1 MKQNFL
7 SDQRFWKNALKLAFP
22 VAVQNMLTS
31 SFTLVDTLLVS
42 MLGDVTLAAVGMAGQ
57 WSWLM
62 NMIFFGTCSATG
74 VFVAQY
80 WGVKDKARIHKT
92 LGIALSITLSISAL
106 FFCLSFFA
114 PHAVL
119 HMFNKNADVIREGS
133 DYLKILSFCF
143 PALAIS
149 NVFSIVLR
157 STERPG
163 LPMYVSV
170 ATTATNIF
178 LDYAMILGKFGF
190 PALGVKGAAL
200 ATVIAGWLGVVL
212 IVAVSLFEKNI
223 LISSFRRVFGYG
235 LSDIKVFF
243 NRAIPVIANETL
255 WGGGTF
261 VFNLIYA
268 NMGYEYYA
276 SITILKTF
284 ENLSYVLF
292 IGLCSACSVMIGKS
306 VGMGDIKRGI
316 EDSKRFLLIIPIAA
330 VIIGAVSV
338 IFRSQLVS
346 VFDMGNNISELTMET
361 ARWLI
366 IIYSVE
372 LPVRTLGFTFVVGIL
387 RSGGDT
393 LTAAKMDLGSL
404 WLCSLPATLLAAYV
418 FKLPFLVC
426 YIVMFLAEDYI
437 KIILCARYYKT
448 RKWIKPVTAEGK
460 QALKDF
466 TEKSD
471 D

>member
-1 MKQNFL
+1 MKQRFL
-7 SDQRFWKNALKLAFP
+7 NDKQFWKNALKLAFP
-22 VAVQNMLTS
+22 VAVQNMLFS

-74 VFVAQY
+74 VFAAQY
-80 WGVKDKARIHKT
+80 WGVKDKAKIHKT
-92 LGIALSITLSISAL
+92 LGIALSITLSVAAL
-106 FFCLSFFA
+106 FFVLSFFL
-114 PHAVL
+114 PETVL
-119 HMFNKNADVIREGS
+119 HMFNKNEAVILEGS
-133 DYLKILSFCF
+133 GYLKILSLSY
-143 PALAIS
+143 PALALS

-170 ATTATNIF
+170 VTTALNIF

-190 PALGVKGAAL
+190 PAMGAKGAAL
-200 ATVIAGWLGVVL
+200 ATVIACWLGVVL
-212 IVAVSLFEKNI
+212 ILAVSYFEKNI
-223 LISSFRRVFGYG
+223 LVTSVRQVFGYDADD
-235 LSDIKVFF
+235 LKVFF
-243 NRAIPVIANETL
+243 ERAIPVIANETL

-292 IGLCSACSVMIGKS
+292 IGLCSACSVMVGKS
-306 VGMGDIKRGI
+306 VGMGDIRRGI
-316 EDSKRFLLIIPIAA
+316 DDSKRFLLLIPVAA
-330 VIIGAVSV
+330 VIIGAVCIV
-338 IFRSQLVS
+338 FRGQLVS
-346 VFDMGNNISELTMET
+346 IFDLGNNISELTMET
-361 ARWLI
+361 ARLLI
-366 IIYSVE
+366 IVYSVE
-372 LPVRTLGFTFVVGIL
+372 LPVRTLGFTFVVGVL

-393 LTAAKMDLGSL
+393 LTAAKMDLSSL

-418 FKLPFLVC
+418 FKLPFIAC
-426 YIVMFLAEDYI
+426 YIVMFLFEDYI
-437 KIILCARYYKT
+437 KILLCAKYYKT
-448 RKWIKPVTAEGK
+448 KKWIKPVTAEGK
-460 QALKDF
+460 QALKEF
-466 TEKSD
+466 NGEK
-471 D
+471 

>member
-1 MKQNFL
+1 MKQRFL
-7 SDQRFWKNALKLAFP
+7 NDKQFWKNALKLAFP
-22 VAVQNMLTS
+22 VAVQNMLFS

-80 WGVKDKARIHKT
+80 WGVKDKAKIHKT
-92 LGIALSITLSISAL
+92 LGIALSTTLSVSAL
-106 FFCLSFFA
+106 FFVLSFFL
-114 PHAVL
+114 PETVL
-119 HMFNKNADVIREGS
+119 LMFNKNEAVIREGS
-133 DYLKILSFCF
+133 GYLKILSLCF
-143 PALAIS
+143 PALAMS

-170 ATTATNIF
+170 VTTGLNIF
-178 LDYAMILGKFGF
+178 LDYAMILGKCGF
-190 PALGVKGAAL
+190 PAMGAKGAAL
-200 ATVIAGWLGVVL
+200 ATVIACWLGVVL
-212 IVAVSLFEKNI
+212 IIIVSFFQKNI
-223 LISSFRRVFGYG
+223 LISSFHAVFGFGAGDLRVFFH
-235 LSDIKVFF
+235 K
-243 NRAIPVIANETL
+243 AIPVIANETL

-292 IGLCSACSVMIGKS
+292 IGLCSACSVMVGKS
-306 VGMGDIKRGI
+306 VGMGDIRRGI
-316 EDSKRFLLIIPIAA
+316 DDSKRFLLIIPVAA
-330 VIIGAVSV
+330 VIIGVVSV
-338 IFRSQLVS
+338 IFRNQLVS
-346 VFDMGNNISELTMET
+346 IFDMGDNISELTMET

-366 IIYSVE
+366 IIYSAE
-372 LPVRTLGFTFVVGIL
+372 LPVRTLGFTFVVGVL

-418 FKLPFLVC
+418 FRLPFLAC

-448 RKWIKPVTAEGK
+448 GKWIKPVTPEGK
-460 QALKDF
+460 QALKEF
-466 TEKSD
+466 NGEKL
-471 D
+471 

>member
-1 MKQNFL
+1 MKQHFL
-7 SDQRFWKNALKLAFP
+7 NDKRFWKNALKLAFP
-22 VAVQNMLTS
+22 VAVQNMLVS

-62 NMIFFGTCSATG
+62 NMIVFGTCSATG

-80 WGVKDKARIHKT
+80 WGVKDKEKIHRT
-92 LGIALSITLSISAL
+92 LGIALTFTLMISAV
-106 FFCLSFFA
+106 FFALSFFM
-114 PHAVL
+114 PEAVL
-119 HMFNKNADVIREGS
+119 HMFNKNEDVIREGS
-133 DYLKILSFCF
+133 GYLKILSMSF
-143 PALAIS
+143 PALALS

-170 ATTATNIF
+170 VTTSLNIF

-190 PALGVKGAAL
+190 PAMGAEGAAL
-200 ATVIAGWLGVVL
+200 ATVIACWIGVLLV
-212 IVAVSLFEKNI
+212 IGVSLFQKNI
-223 LISSFRRVFGYG
+223 LVSSFRQVFGYTAG
-235 LSDIKVFF
+235 DLRAFF
-243 NRAIPVIANETL
+243 RRAIPVIANETL

-292 IGLCSACSVMIGKS
+292 IGMCSACSVMVGKS
-306 VGMGDIKRGI
+306 VGMGEIKRGI
-316 EDSKRFLLIIPIAA
+316 DDSKRFLTIIPIAA
-330 VIIGAVSV
+330 VIIGAAAIV
-338 IFRSQLVS
+338 FRSELVS
-346 VFDMGNNISELTMET
+346 IFDLGNNISELTMET
-361 ARWLI
+361 ARLLI
-366 IIYSVE
+366 IVYAAE

-393 LTAAKMDLGSL
+393 LTAAKMDLSSL
-404 WLCSLPATLLAAYV
+404 WLFSLPATLIAAYV
-418 FKLPFLVC
+418 LKLPFIAC
-426 YIVMFLAEDYI
+426 YIVMFLAEDYV

-460 QALKDF
+460 QALKEF
-466 TEKSD
+466 HGEKQ
-471 D
+471 